1 MKKLLR
7 YLKNYKKESI
17 LGPLFKLVEVVFELT
32 VPLVMASLIDD
43 GIGKRDYSH
52 IVTMFGVL
60 VLLGVLGLTSAVTA
74 QFFAAKAA
82 AGFAKDV
89 KHDLFAH
96 IQTLSFAE
104 IDKLG
109 TDSLITRMTSDMN
122 QVQTGVNMVLRL
134 LLRSPFVVFGSM
146 IMAFTIDVKAA
157 LIFVVTIPV
166 LTAVIFGIMLWC
178 IPRFRLVQEHL
189 DAVLSKTRENLT
201 GARVLRAFCKEENEI
216 EEFNDINETLTSLQK
231 HVGRVSVLMNPVT
244 YIIINCAI
252 AYLIWT
258 GAIEVSKG
266 ILTQGMVIALYN
278 YMSQILVELIKLANL
293 IINMTKCIACGNRI
307 QSAFE
312 VKSSMVEG
320 SSASNEVA
328 HEYMVEMRDVSFKY
342 SETSGEVLE
351 HISFTAKPGQVIGI
365 IGGTGSGKS
374 SLVHLIPRYYDVT
387 NGQVLVDGVD
397 VKEYAYETLRSKVSV
412 CLQKSVLFRGTIR
425 ENMQWGRKNATDEE
439 ILEALTI
446 AQAKDF
452 VMEKKEGLDFVIAQD
467 GKNLSGGQKQRLTI
481 ARALLQQCDVL
492 ILDDTSSALDYATDA
507 ALRKALREME
517 KKITLFVVSQRTSSI
532 QHADCILVLD
542 DGNLVG
548 KGTHEELLKQCEIYR
563 EIHESQYKKEAQNER

>member
-307 QSAFE
+307 QSVFE

-563 EIHESQYKKEAQNER
+563 EIHESQYKKEAQNAR

>member
-307 QSAFE
+307 QSVFE

-452 VMEKKEGLDFVIAQD
+452 VMEKKEGLDFVVAQD

>member
-307 QSAFE
+307 QSVFE

-452 VMEKKEGLDFVIAQD
+452 VMEKKEGLDFVVAQD

-563 EIHESQYKKEAQNER
+563 EIHESQYKKEAQNAR

>member
-1 MKKLLR
+1 M
-7 YLKNYKKESI
+7 
-17 LGPLFKLVEVVFELT
+17 
-32 VPLVMASLIDD
+32 
-43 GIGKRDYSH
+43 
-52 IVTMFGVL
+52 
-60 VLLGVLGLTSAVTA
+60 
-74 QFFAAKAA
+74 
-82 AGFAKDV
+82 
-89 KHDLFAH
+89 
-96 IQTLSFAE
+96 
-104 IDKLG
+104 
-109 TDSLITRMTSDMN
+109 
-122 QVQTGVNMVLRL
+122 
-134 LLRSPFVVFGSM
+134 
-146 IMAFTIDVKAA
+146 
-157 LIFVVTIPV
+157 
-166 LTAVIFGIMLWC
+166 
-178 IPRFRLVQEHL
+178 
-189 DAVLSKTRENLT
+189 
-201 GARVLRAFCKEENEI
+201 LRAFCKEENEI

-307 QSAFE
+307 HSVFE

-374 SLVHLIPRYYDVT
+374 SLVHLVPRYYDVT

-452 VMEKKEGLDFVIAQD
+452 VMEKKEGLDFVVAQD

>member
-1 MKKLLR
+1 
-7 YLKNYKKESI
+7 
-17 LGPLFKLVEVVFELT
+17 VEVVFELT

-452 VMEKKEGLDFVIAQD
+452 VMEKKEGLDFVVAQD

>member
-43 GIGKRDYSH
+43 GIGKKDYSH

-307 QSAFE
+307 QSVFE

-452 VMEKKEGLDFVIAQD
+452 VMEKKEGLDFVVAQD

-481 ARALLQQCDVL
+481 ARALLQQCEVL

-517 KKITLFVVSQRTSSI
+517 KRITLFVVSQRTSSI

>member
-252 AYLIWT
+252 AYLIWI

-307 QSAFE
+307 QSVFE

-374 SLVHLIPRYYDVT
+374 SLVHLVPRYYDVT

-452 VMEKKEGLDFVIAQD
+452 VMEKKEGLDFVVAQD

>member
-307 QSAFE
+307 QSVFE

-328 HEYMVEMRDVSFKY
+328 HEYMVEMRNVSFKY

-452 VMEKKEGLDFVIAQD
+452 VMEKKEGLDFVVAQD

-563 EIHESQYKKEAQNER
+563 EIHESQYKKEAQNAR

>member
-307 QSAFE
+307 QSVFE

-374 SLVHLIPRYYDVT
+374 SLVHLVPRYYDVT

-452 VMEKKEGLDFVIAQD
+452 VMEKKEGLDFVVAQD

>member
-452 VMEKKEGLDFVIAQD
+452 VMEKKEGLDFVVAQD

-481 ARALLQQCDVL
+481 ARALLQQCEVL

-507 ALRKALREME
+507 ALRKALRDME

-563 EIHESQYKKEAQNER
+563 EIHESQYKKEAQNAR

>member
-32 VPLVMASLIDD
+32 VPLVMASLIDN

-157 LIFVVTIPV
+157 LIFIVTIPV

-467 GKNLSGGQKQRLTI
+467 GKNLSGGQRQRLTI

-507 ALRKALREME
+507 ALRKALRDME
-517 KKITLFVVSQRTSSI
+517 KKITLFIVSQRTSSI

>member
-32 VPLVMASLIDD
+32 VPLVMASLIDN

-467 GKNLSGGQKQRLTI
+467 GKNLSGGQRQRLTI

-507 ALRKALREME
+507 ALRKALRDME
-517 KKITLFVVSQRTSSI
+517 KKITLFIVSQRTSSI

>member
-43 GIGKRDYSH
+43 GIGKRDYCH

-452 VMEKKEGLDFVIAQD
+452 VMEKKEGLDFVVAQD

>member
-452 VMEKKEGLDFVIAQD
+452 VMEKKEGLDFVVAQD

-507 ALRKALREME
+507 ALRKALRDME

-563 EIHESQYKKEAQNER
+563 EIHESQYKKEAQNAR

>member
-425 ENMQWGRKNATDEE
+425 ENMQWGRKNVTDEE

-481 ARALLQQCDVL
+481 ARALLQQCEVL

-563 EIHESQYKKEAQNER
+563 EIHESQYKKEAQNAR

>member
-412 CLQKSVLFRGTIR
+412 CLQKSVMFRGTIR

-452 VMEKKEGLDFVIAQD
+452 VMEKKEGLDFVVAQD

-507 ALRKALREME
+507 ALRKALRDME

-563 EIHESQYKKEAQNER
+563 EIHESQYKKEAQNAR

>member
-166 LTAVIFGIMLWC
+166 LTVVIFGIMLWC

-397 VKEYAYETLRSKVSV
+397 VKEYAYETLRCKVSV

-467 GKNLSGGQKQRLTI
+467 GKNLSGGQRQRLTI

-548 KGTHEELLKQCEIYR
+548 KVLTKSC
-563 EIHESQYKKEAQNER
+563 

>member
-320 SSASNEVA
+320 SSALNEGA

-412 CLQKSVLFRGTIR
+412 CLQKSVMFRGTIR

-452 VMEKKEGLDFVIAQD
+452 VMEKKEGLDFVVAQD

-481 ARALLQQCDVL
+481 ARALLQQCEVL

-517 KKITLFVVSQRTSSI
+517 KKITLFIVSQRTSSI

-563 EIHESQYKKEAQNER
+563 EIHESQYKKEAQNAR